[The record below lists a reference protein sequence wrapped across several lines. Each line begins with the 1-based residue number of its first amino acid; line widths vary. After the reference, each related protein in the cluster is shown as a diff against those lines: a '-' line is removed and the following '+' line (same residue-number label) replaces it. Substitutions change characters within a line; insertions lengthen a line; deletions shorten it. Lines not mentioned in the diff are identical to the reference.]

1 MVMSIRHQKAIRRLE
16 PEKLFLKMD
25 FYNEFGHLEL
35 FYKQTNKI
43 FLCRLK
49 VEAILEAEENG
60 NFGKT
65 KDQGSKIGTLIKRK

>member
-1 MVMSIRHQKAIRRLE
+1 
-16 PEKLFLKMD
+16 MD

-35 FYKQTNKI
+35 FYKQTNII

-65 KDQGSKIGTLIKRK
+65 KGQGSGIGTLFKRI